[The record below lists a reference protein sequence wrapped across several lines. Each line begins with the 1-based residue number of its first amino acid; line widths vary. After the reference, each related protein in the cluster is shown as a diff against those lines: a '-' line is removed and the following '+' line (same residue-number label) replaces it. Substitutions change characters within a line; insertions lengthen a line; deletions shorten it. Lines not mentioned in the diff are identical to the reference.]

1 MGVGAWL
8 DIDLLRQRREDRGQ
22 IRPQVVSTRSLL
34 RRGALIG
41 TALPALLLLF
51 CGWLSL
57 RNYRLAA
64 EARSLVSAQQEYRDL
79 EQQLQ
84 TTRFEL
90 KRLDDQSREV
100 AAALADVRSSSAFLT
115 ELRRRIPTRLQLE
128 SVVVEG
134 SSLTLRGEGDP
145 EGGFKR
151 VNAFLLSLKTS
162 TFLDP
167 ASVILV
173 DAVLDEGQQAS
184 PRLRYQFK
192 ANFAPDAAVA
202 SAGRLQG
209 LGANGVALR
218 LALMRGLGLLP

>member
-1 MGVGAWL
+1 M
-8 DIDLLRQRREDRGQ
+8 
-22 IRPQVVSTRSLL
+22 
-34 RRGALIG
+34 
-41 TALPALLLLF
+41 
-51 CGWLSL
+51 
-57 RNYRLAA
+57 RNHWLAA
-64 EARSLVSAQQEYRDL
+64 EARSLGSAQQEYSNL

-90 KRLDDQSREV
+90 KLLGDQNREV

-115 ELRRRIPTRLQLE
+115 ELQRRIPTRLQLD
-128 SVVVEG
+128 SVVLEG
-134 SSLTLRGEGDP
+134 PSLTLRGEGDP

-173 DAVLDEGQQAS
+173 NAQLAEGQEAL
-184 PRLRYQFK
+184 PRLRYELK
-192 ANFAPDAAVA
+192 ANFSPDAAEA
-202 SAGRLQG
+202 SAGRLQA

-218 LALMRGLGLLP
+218 LALMRRLGLLP